1 MKKLL
6 FLTFLLFAGVS
17 NAQSTDYYRWEAV
30 TKGGN
35 IVYGME
41 NTKENVLNTINFF
54 NIRNKNT
61 NNILVFHNI
70 KKSKTLNEN
79 LISEFYTRNQK
90 KYRVLSRA
98 EFMALH
104 INEINNF
111 DSAVRYYT
119 KSREI
124 NLSDSAIHL
133 KTLIR
138 ESNTCMIKYF

>member
-1 MKKLL
+1 MAKILYITLL
-6 FLTFLLFAGVS
+6 FISSIAS
-17 NAQSTDYYRWEAV
+17 AQSINYYRWEAV

-41 NTKENVLNTINFF
+41 NTKEDILETIKSF

-61 NNILVFHNI
+61 TSVLLFHNI

-79 LISEFYTRNQK
+79 LLSEFYSRNKK

-104 INEINNF
+104 INEINSF

-119 KSREI
+119 KSKEI
-124 NLSDSAIHL
+124 ELSDSAIHI
-133 KTLIR
+133 KELIK
-138 ESNTCMIKYF
+138 ESNTCMIK